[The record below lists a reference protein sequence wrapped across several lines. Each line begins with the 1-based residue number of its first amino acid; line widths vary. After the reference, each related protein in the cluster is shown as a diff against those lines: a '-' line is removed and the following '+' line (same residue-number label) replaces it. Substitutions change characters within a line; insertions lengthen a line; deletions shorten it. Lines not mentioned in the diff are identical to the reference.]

1 MGITTPFSKRE
12 LMPQEEK
19 LDIRK
24 KRGKLF
30 IGIPKENF
38 KVEQRICLTPEAVN
52 MLVTYGH
59 KVLIESGAGTHAS
72 YTDKE
77 YSEAGAQITQDPKK
91 VFSCPII
98 LKVEPPTLEEI
109 ALMKAKTY
117 LFSAI
122 QLKTQKKEYFQAL
135 AKKKITAL
143 CYEFIKDREGAYP
156 FLQAIS
162 EIAGIAS
169 IHIAAEYMTKCNDGK
184 GLLFGNITGVPP
196 TEVVIIGAGTVAEFA
211 ARTALGLGANVK
223 VFDNSIHKLK
233 NLQRVLPYRIF
244 TSTIQEKVLLK
255 SLMRCDVAIGA
266 IRGAS
271 RSPIIVSETMVE
283 RMKGG
288 AVVIDVCID
297 NGGCFETSE
306 ATTHENPIKTKYNV
320 VHYGVPNITSR
331 YSKTATLAISNII
344 SPYLLELSENG
355 GLENALEYDKAI
367 RSGVYMY
374 QGILVNQQ
382 IGEWYGLDYKDINL
396 FVL

>member
-38 KVEQRICLTPEAVN
+38 KIEQRICLTPEAVN

-77 YSEAGAQITQDPKK
+77 YSEAGAQITQDHKK

>member
-38 KVEQRICLTPEAVN
+38 KIEQRICLTPEAVN

>member
-24 KRGKLF
+24 KSGKLF

-38 KVEQRICLTPEAVN
+38 KIEQRICLTPEAVN

-77 YSEAGAQITQDPKK
+77 YSEAGAQITQDSKK

-169 IHIAAEYMTKCNDGK
+169 IHIAAEYMTKCSDGK

-233 NLQRVLPYRIF
+233 NLQRVLPHRIF

-266 IRGAS
+266 IRGSS

-306 ATTHENPIKTKYNV
+306 ATTHENPVKTKYNV

-382 IGEWYGLDYKDINL
+382 IGEW
-396 FVL
+396 

>member
-38 KVEQRICLTPEAVN
+38 KIEQRICLTPEAVN

-306 ATTHENPIKTKYNV
+306 ATTHENPITTKYNV

>member
-24 KRGKLF
+24 KKGKLF